1 MLITDAD
8 WCACL
13 QDPPS
18 WHPASDE
25 VKAAAIKAKEL
36 CASKG
41 TDLARIAIKHWL
53 KWVDCCT

>member
-1 MLITDAD
+1 MSVATSVP
-8 WCACL
+8 WL

-53 KWVDCCT
+53 KWAAFACL